1 MIKIGRLRPAA
12 ISSPSPL
19 LSNSF
24 RRAASSFLGGV
35 RAVGGPLSAPAAVAS
50 RAPSSSRLPRVHA
63 AAGAAGAGGGGG
75 TGPNAAGNGQPPPP
89 RTAPPRPRPTST
101 SALPSSGD
109 AAAPSSSAGGPRVCV
124 LGGGFGGL
132 YTALKLEALAWPAGS
147 RPRVTLVDRGERFVF
162 KPLLYELIS
171 GAASAEEVAPT
182 FSRLLAPYRTSF
194 VRGAVE
200 EVVPAKGEGGAGG
213 GGGASSSSSSSPS
226 HAGGGTVRLV
236 GGNELE
242 YDWLVLALGADTVTY
257 GVPGVRENCLPF
269 ATFDDATRLNEALRS
284 LEKSAS
290 TSSSSSSSSP
300 TFPPSV
306 VVVVGGGYAG
316 VELAAVI
323 AERLKASSSASS
335 FRVELVTS
343 AESILA
349 GAPAGQRAA
358 AEVKLAAAGVVVKV
372 NAAVAR
378 VDSEGEG
385 GDVSKKTIALASAAT
400 SSSSLSSS
408 SAAAAAPSPA
418 AIAADLVLWTAG
430 VGPVGGAPSALDNAS
445 APSLPFPRSGRGAV
459 VVEPTLRVK
468 GYPGVFALGD
478 VAAAEEEEEKEVG
491 GGEDSRQKKKGKK
504 PLPPTAQVAFQQADY
519 VAWNVWASINSRP
532 LLPFRYQHLGEMMS
546 LGAREGAV
554 TLPFALPEGI
564 GSALGSLPVLGD
576 VLSAA
581 GVRVA
586 EADGVTI
593 DGPLAGA
600 LRRAA
605 YWYRQ
610 PTGEQRAAVGAE
622 WLAAVSGRRKK

>member
-12 ISSPSPL
+12 LSSPSPL

-63 AAGAAGAGGGGG
+63 A
-75 TGPNAAGNGQPPPP
+75 GNGQPPPQ

-213 GGGASSSSSSSPS
+213 GGGASSSSSSPS

-385 GDVSKKTIALASAAT
+385 GDVSKKTITLASAAT

-408 SAAAAAPSPA
+408 SSAAAAPSPA

-610 PTGEQRAAVGAE
+610 PTGEQRAAVAAE

>member
-1 MIKIGRLRPAA
+1 MHAG
-12 ISSPSPL
+12 
-19 LSNSF
+19 
-24 RRAASSFLGGV
+24 ASSS
-35 RAVGGPLSAPAAVAS
+35 SA
-50 RAPSSSRLPRVHA
+50 SSSSSSIVVGRQHQ
-63 AAGAAGAGGGGG
+63 
-75 TGPNAAGNGQPPPP
+75 QPPPP
-89 RTAPPRPRPTST
+89 RNSPPRSRPTST
-101 SALPSSGD
+101 SALPSGGGGAAASRD
-109 AAAPSSSAGGPRVCV
+109 AAGPRVCV

-147 RPRVTLVDRGERFVF
+147 RPRVTLVDKGERFVF
-162 KPLLYELIS
+162 KPLLYELVS

-200 EVVPAKGEGGAGG
+200 EVVPAKGNRGDGGEEGGV
-213 GGGASSSSSSSPS
+213 SSSSSSSRS
-226 HAGGGTVRLV
+226 SGGGGGTVRLV

-269 ATFDDATRLNEALRS
+269 ATFDDATRLNAALRS
-284 LEKSAS
+284 LEASS
-290 TSSSSSSSSP
+290 TSSVSTP
-300 TFPPSV
+300 APARV

-316 VELAAVI
+316 VELAAVV
-323 AERLKASSSASS
+323 AERLKASKSSSS
-335 FRVELVTS
+335 FRVELVT
-343 AESILA
+343 AAKSILD

-358 AEVKLAAAGVVVKV
+358 AEAKLAAAGVVVKA

-378 VDSEGEG
+378 VDSDGEA
-385 GDVSKKTIALASAAT
+385 GDVSKKTIALASVA
-400 SSSSLSSS
+400 SSSSSSS
-408 SAAAAAPSPA
+408 SSSPSSAPA
-418 AIAADLVLWTAG
+418 AVVADLVLWTAG
-430 VGPVGGAPSALDNAS
+430 VGPVGGASSALDNAS

-478 VAAAEEEEEKEVG
+478 VAAAEEEAEEA
-491 GGEDSRQKKKGKK
+491 GEGEKRKKKK

-519 VAWNVWASINSRP
+519 VAWNVWASINGRP

-564 GSALGSLPVLGD
+564 GSALGGLPVLGD

-593 DGPLAGA
+593 EGPLAGA

>member
-1 MIKIGRLRPAA
+1 M
-12 ISSPSPL
+12 
-19 LSNSF
+19 
-24 RRAASSFLGGV
+24 
-35 RAVGGPLSAPAAVAS
+35 
-50 RAPSSSRLPRVHA
+50 
-63 AAGAAGAGGGGG
+63 
-75 TGPNAAGNGQPPPP
+75 
-89 RTAPPRPRPTST
+89 
-101 SALPSSGD
+101 
-109 AAAPSSSAGGPRVCV
+109 
-124 LGGGFGGL
+124 
-132 YTALKLEALAWPAGS
+132 
-147 RPRVTLVDRGERFVF
+147 
-162 KPLLYELIS
+162 
-171 GAASAEEVAPT
+171 
-182 FSRLLAPYRTSF
+182 
-194 VRGAVE
+194 
-200 EVVPAKGEGGAGG
+200 
-213 GGGASSSSSSSPS
+213 
-226 HAGGGTVRLV
+226 RLV

-269 ATFDDATRLNEALRS
+269 ATFDDATRLNKALRS
-284 LEKSAS
+284 LENS
-290 TSSSSSSSSP
+290 TSSSSSPALSP
-300 TFPPSV
+300 RV
-306 VVVVGGGYAG
+306 IVVGGGYAG

-323 AERLKASSSASS
+323 AERLKASMSS

-343 AESILA
+343 AKSILDC
-349 GAPAGQRAA
+349 APAGQRAA

-372 NAAVAR
+372 NATVAR

-385 GDVSKKTIALASAAT
+385 GDVSKKTIALASAA
-400 SSSSLSSS
+400 SSSSSPE
-408 SAAAAAPSPA
+408 ASPA

-430 VGPVGGAPSALDNAS
+430 VGPVGGASSAIDNTS

-459 VVEPTLRVK
+459 VVETTLRVK

-478 VAAAEEEEEKEVG
+478 VAAAEEENEV
-491 GGEDSRQKKKGKK
+491 ESSSQQQERKKKK

-519 VAWNVWASINSRP
+519 VAWNVWASINNRP

-564 GSALGSLPVLGD
+564 GSTLGSLPVLGD

>member
-1 MIKIGRLRPAA
+1 M
-12 ISSPSPL
+12 
-19 LSNSF
+19 
-24 RRAASSFLGGV
+24 
-35 RAVGGPLSAPAAVAS
+35 
-50 RAPSSSRLPRVHA
+50 
-63 AAGAAGAGGGGG
+63 
-75 TGPNAAGNGQPPPP
+75 
-89 RTAPPRPRPTST
+89 
-101 SALPSSGD
+101 
-109 AAAPSSSAGGPRVCV
+109 

-147 RPRVTLVDRGERFVF
+147 RPRVTLIDKGERFVF

-171 GAASAEEVAPT
+171 GTASAEEVAPT

-200 EVVPAKGEGGAGG
+200 EVVPAKG
-213 GGGASSSSSSSPS
+213 GGGAKGGSSSSSSSS
-226 HAGGGTVRLV
+226 SSAAAAAGGTVRLV

-269 ATFDDATRLNEALRS
+269 ATFDDATRLNVALRS
-284 LEKSAS
+284 LEKKKSD
-290 TSSSSSSSSP
+290 SSSSP
-300 TFPPSV
+300 CV

-316 VELAAVI
+316 VELAAVV
-323 AERLKASSSASS
+323 AERLKVSSPSS
-335 FRVELVTS
+335 RVELVT
-343 AESILA
+343 AARGILD

-358 AEVKLAAAGVVVKV
+358 AEAKLAAAGVVVKA

-378 VDSEGEG
+378 VDSEGGGGEG
-385 GDVSKKTIALASAAT
+385 EKDLSKKTIALARVVA
-400 SSSSLSSS
+400 SSSSSESS
-408 SAAAAAPSPA
+408 SASSSAPA

-430 VGPVGGAPSALDNAS
+430 VGPVGGASSPVDNAS

-468 GYPGVFALGD
+468 GFPGVFALGD
-478 VAAAEEEEEKEVG
+478 VAAAEEEEEEKEVG
-491 GGEDSRQKKKGKK
+491 AGGATATKKKKKKK

-519 VAWNVWASINSRP
+519 VAWNVWASINDRP

-546 LGAREGAV
+546 LGAKEGAV
-554 TLPFALPEGI
+554 TLPFALPEGV
-564 GSALGSLPVLGD
+564 GSALGRLPVLGD

-586 EADGVTI
+586 EPDGVTI
-593 DGPLAGA
+593 EGPLAGA
-600 LRRAA
+600 LRRAS

-610 PTGEQRAAVGAE
+610 PTGEQRVAVGAE
-622 WLAAVSGRRKK
+622 WLAAVSGSLSGGGRRKKSE

>member
-1 MIKIGRLRPAA
+1 M
-12 ISSPSPL
+12 
-19 LSNSF
+19 
-24 RRAASSFLGGV
+24 
-35 RAVGGPLSAPAAVAS
+35 
-50 RAPSSSRLPRVHA
+50 
-63 AAGAAGAGGGGG
+63 
-75 TGPNAAGNGQPPPP
+75 
-89 RTAPPRPRPTST
+89 
-101 SALPSSGD
+101 
-109 AAAPSSSAGGPRVCV
+109 
-124 LGGGFGGL
+124 
-132 YTALKLEALAWPAGS
+132 
-147 RPRVTLVDRGERFVF
+147 
-162 KPLLYELIS
+162 
-171 GAASAEEVAPT
+171 
-182 FSRLLAPYRTSF
+182 
-194 VRGAVE
+194 
-200 EVVPAKGEGGAGG
+200 
-213 GGGASSSSSSSPS
+213 
-226 HAGGGTVRLV
+226 RLV

-269 ATFDDATRLNEALRS
+269 ATFDDATRLNAALRS
-284 LEKSAS
+284 LEAS
-290 TSSSSSSSSP
+290 TSSSSSSTP
-300 TFPPSV
+300 TLPRV
-306 VVVVGGGYAG
+306 IVVVGGGYAG
-316 VELAAVI
+316 VELAAVV
-323 AERLKASSSASS
+323 AERLKASSTSTS
-335 FRVELVTS
+335 FRVELVT
-343 AESILA
+343 AAKSILD

-358 AEVKLAAAGVVVKV
+358 AEAKLAAAGVVVKA

-378 VDSEGEG
+378 VDSDGEA
-385 GDVSKKTIALASAAT
+385 GDVSKKTIALASVA
-400 SSSSLSSS
+400 SSSSSSSSS
-408 SAAAAAPSPA
+408 SAPA
-418 AIAADLVLWTAG
+418 AIVADLVLWTAG
-430 VGPVGGAPSALDNAS
+430 VGPVGGASSALDNAS

-478 VAAAEEEEEKEVG
+478 VAAAEEEEEGEGKEVG
-491 GGEDSRQKKKGKK
+491 GENSQKKRRKKK

-519 VAWNVWASINSRP
+519 VAWNVWASINNRP

-554 TLPFALPEGI
+554 TLPFALPEGL

-593 DGPLAGA
+593 EGPLAGA